1 MRAVHPPQSSRLLPV
16 RDLNQHSRVKLQV
29 KYEVKVGCVPLF
41 TFFMAETAQSAAIPL
56 SAGVPKELVSER

>member
-1 MRAVHPPQSSRLLPV
+1 
-16 RDLNQHSRVKLQV
+16 VKLQV

-56 SAGVPKELVSER
+56 SASVPKELVSER